1 MHLLSLQ
8 FLTYEDFNPFM
19 DVVLRH
25 HVGLEFLAG
34 VNSYWGGCMREVWHS
49 VQGRGIIVRGDFFVS
64 GDLFL
69 CAVCHRV
76 GLEFLAVV
84 KQWWGMHQEGEHSV
98 RRAVMGLQ

>member
-49 VQGRGIIVRGDFFVS
+49 VQGRGIIVRGF
-64 GDLFL
+64 FL
-69 CAVCHRV
+69 CQGIFSFKRCATV
-76 GLEFLAVV
+76 
-84 KQWWGMHQEGEHSV
+84 WGWSFWQ
-98 RRAVMGLQ
+98 L